1 MNHPQSGFRD
11 SIGAQTAT
19 RSQVTR
25 DPAACR
31 NGGRILLR
39 SFLLDALAL
48 LMVTLLAC
56 APLPSQTR
64 NVPAAATPRVPRGL
78 YSNFLLEGLVTNA
91 QNLAGASSSEPGLL
105 TLRPWPTATLAPQ
118 DAAIVNYLT
127 TLLDNPA
134 ISGLAPQIPWYLL
147 NPNSP
152 GPDPS
157 SPAPGAYNWNPLN
170 DVFIAVDQWNAAHPA
185 EPAKTIQIILSAGF
199 NSPGWVFSDIDAT
212 VCGTG
217 VVETGCTGSCDGLF
231 MTPSPILPV
240 SGKCGYTTLFYR
252 TESNPVQQMR
262 LPMPWNA
269 KYKSDWKAYLT
280 ALNKQIQTEPSSNA
294 FVSITMAG
302 PTASSAEMILPNQG
316 NQGPY
321 ESGGVLRLKSGK
333 GGVVPPGETAIGVDV
348 PTAWNML
355 IEWFHG
361 SSPTYHNTDLPFVQ
375 AWNTTI
381 DNFGDIFSGVT
392 LILTTTTDALP
403 NFPGG
408 APSLLVP
415 ADGFNDDCDD
425 PPTSTAAMPCA
436 AVTQVLAHL
445 TNPIIGGKSAKAV
458 FEAGMTASRNG
469 VDLGEN
475 GVKWLGFDTAAG
487 TTPLPGTNY
496 DMSRILGGIQFAQ
509 TFSPAATI
517 QAEGCPT
524 YPKTLCA
531 GLTPSVALHN
541 VLGLRYFD
549 GTVAGP
555 VWGSSES
562 VVQGD
567 FQYYD
572 APMNFLEIYSTDI
585 VYASGLAGCSFKEI
599 AGDPAKGTPPDTS
612 TCAVQPSSASFLDVQ
627 TTQEELELTNLLLD
641 DIAEPSALP

>member
-1 MNHPQSGFRD
+1 MNNPHAGFRD
-11 SIGAQTAT
+11 SIGAPTTT
-19 RSQVTR
+19 RTQAAL
-25 DPAACR
+25 DPAARR
-31 NGGRILLR
+31 NGARILSR
-39 SFLLDALAL
+39 SFVLDALAVLMVTVLACTPLLGQAPNAAAPVVPRVPRGVYSNFLLDALVNNAL
-48 LMVTLLAC
+48 NLVS
-56 APLPSQTR
+56 AP
-64 NVPAAATPRVPRGL
+64 G
-78 YSNFLLEGLVTNA
+78 
-91 QNLAGASSSEPGLL
+91 SEPAVLPF
-105 TLRPWPTATLAPQ
+105 RPRPTATLAPE

-152 GPDPS
+152 GTDPS
-157 SPAPGAYNWNPLN
+157 NPLPGAYLWNPLN
-170 DVFIAVDQWNAAHPA
+170 DVFIAVDQWNAAHPDV
-185 EPAKTIQIILSAGF
+185 PAKTIQIILSAGF

-231 MTPSPILPV
+231 MTPAPILPV
-240 SGKCGYTTLFYR
+240 SDKCGYTTLFYR
-252 TESNPVQQMR
+252 TESSPVEQMR
-262 LPMPWNA
+262 LPMPWNL
-269 KYKSDWKAYLT
+269 KYKNDWKTYLT
-280 ALNKQIQTEPSSNA
+280 ALNKQIQAEPSSNA

-348 PTAWNML
+348 PTAWNTL
-355 IEWFHG
+355 FEKFYG
-361 SSPTYHNTDLPFVQ
+361 PSPTYHNTDLPFIQ
-375 AWNTTI
+375 EWNTAI

-415 ADGFNDDCDD
+415 SEGFNDDCDD
-425 PPTSTAAMPCA
+425 PATSVNAMPCA
-436 AVTQVLAHL
+436 AVTRVLVHF
-445 TNPIIGGKSAKAV
+445 TNPTIGGKNAKAV

-475 GVKWLGFDTAAG
+475 GVKWLGFNTAAG
-487 TTPLPGTNY
+487 TAPLPGTKY
-496 DMSRILGGIQFAQ
+496 DMSRVLGGIQFAQ

-524 YPKTLCA
+524 YPKTVCA

-541 VLGLRYFD
+541 VMELRYFD

-562 VVQGD
+562 VVLGD

-572 APMNFLEIYSTDI
+572 APMNFLEIYNTDI
-585 VYASGLAGCSFKEI
+585 LYASGLAGCSFKDI
-599 AGDPAKGTPPDTS
+599 AGDPGKGTPPDTG
-612 TCAVQPSSASFLDVQ
+612 TCAVQPSDVSFLDVQ

-641 DIAEPSALP
+641 TIAEPSALP